1 MLRVFSLILLIS
13 WNVRAA
19 QANYFT
25 SPSNNGLNLVLFSQE
40 LYVHP
45 ERSSAEGIDWQDSL
59 VFALRTLTNQ
69 SSVVICS
76 KSLDYW
82 WKIELWDANGKLVPK
97 TRSGTSVGKYF
108 ERPQIPRT
116 EIRRLEV
123 DSSQEPTM
131 TLVRPSDLF
140 RISKPGKY
148 IMSITLKVIQLVD
161 TGAALPEPK
170 TILLGPVKI
179 PVRRMED

>member
-1 MLRVFSLILLIS
+1 MLRLISLILLIS
-13 WNVRAA
+13 WNVRAD
-19 QANYFT
+19 QVNYFT
-25 SPSNNGLNLVLFSQE
+25 SPSKYDLQLVLFSQE

-45 ERSSAEGIDWQDSL
+45 ERSSGEGIDWQDSL
-59 VFALRTLTNQ
+59 VFTVRTLTNQ

-76 KSLDYW
+76 KSLDYS

-97 TRSGTSVGKYF
+97 TRSGASVGKYF
-108 ERPQIPRT
+108 ERTQIPRT

-123 DSSQEPTM
+123 DPSQEPTM
-131 TLVRPSDLF
+131 TLVRPSNLF

-148 IMSITLKVIQLVD
+148 TMSITLKVMQLVD
-161 TGAALPEPK
+161 KGVALPEPK

-179 PVRRMED
+179 PLRRMED